1 MTREVMQTLIKE
13 KKTAANVTKALLGKN
28 STTINTT
35 VQQCTNQLKIEFQE
49 VVAATLKTQK
59 YKDEAKNATKH
70 RKNME

>member
-13 KKTAANVTKALLGKN
+13 KKQQNVTKALLGKN

-35 VQQCTNQLKIEFQE
+35 MQQCTNQLKTEFQE
-49 VVAATLKTQK
+49 AVAATLKTQK

-70 RKNME
+70 GKNME